1 MNTVG
6 ELHFDNRLSLEAFLR
21 CSIATQIEN
30 ACNGDNRAWK
40 STEYHPCSVALI
52 LNAGEFSFDPYIQVI
67 VVVCEIQITYDKG
80 HTCTRSI

>member
-1 MNTVG
+1 M
-6 ELHFDNRLSLEAFLR
+6 EAFVQ
-21 CSIATQIEN
+21 CNIATQMEN

-40 STEYHPCSVALI
+40 STEYHPCSVTLI

-80 HTCTRSI
+80 HLCTRSI